1 MGATLLEDALDLLRS
16 NQRTRGI
23 MHSNIF
29 CVGAQARQTSAHGIL
44 PMFAAN
50 NDGSDLLKASIT
62 CNLSDFGM
70 SIFAD
75 DDHEVAAR
83 TCLLERADDTYN
95 HSLACYL

>member
-1 MGATLLEDALDLLRS
+1 
-16 NQRTRGI
+16 

-62 CNLSDFGM
+62 RNLSDFGM
-70 SIFAD
+70 SIYAGDDDDFAD
-75 DDHEVAAR
+75 R
-83 TCLLERADDTYN
+83 TGLLERADGMRDHRRAGDICKQFVKPHAPTA
-95 HSLACYL
+95 ACGDDDGR